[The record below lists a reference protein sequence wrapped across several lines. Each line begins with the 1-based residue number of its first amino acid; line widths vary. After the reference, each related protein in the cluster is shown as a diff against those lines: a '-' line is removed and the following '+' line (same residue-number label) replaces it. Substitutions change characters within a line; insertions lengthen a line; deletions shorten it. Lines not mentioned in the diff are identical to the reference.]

1 MSSSLTIFQFIQS
14 TGREASTLEAAA
26 FLAILANY
34 HKSDAAKM
42 NPYLKRIKDCADEQA
57 MRNIR
62 LATLS
67 ALNEAVR

>member
-1 MSSSLTIFQFIQS
+1 MLTISHPLQFIQS
-14 TGREASTLEAAA
+14 TGTDAFALEAAV

-42 NPYLKRIKDCADEQA
+42 NPYLKRIKDCGDEQA

-62 LATLS
+62 HATQD
-67 ALNEAVR
+67 AMNEVVR